1 MSCNRNCCGNQRRK
15 EGCLPWM
22 EVDFTRRGS
31 TLLQAGSTLLDAGST
46 LLEAGSRLQPALRR
60 TQQASA
66 GHSKL
71 QQAASKLQQATSK
84 LSPWL
89 AGARWATV
97 ARSELHVSA
106 ISSVPVIPK
115 HNQHLRSRVWRD

>member
-1 MSCNRNCCGNQRRK
+1 MDGSGFHK
-15 EGCLPWM
+15 EGQHLAAGWQHLAGCWQHSA
-22 EVDFTRRGS
+22 RSRQ
-31 TLLQAGSTLLDAGST
+31 QAPAGTPQDTASF
-46 LLEAGSRLQPALRR
+46 SR

-66 GHSKL
+66 GS
-71 QQAASKLQQATSK
+71 QQASAGNQQA
-84 LSPWL
+84 L
-89 AGARWATV
+89 AVARWATV

>member
-84 LSPWL
+84 LF
-89 AGARWATV
+89 AVARWGSLGDRREIRTP
-97 ARSELHVSA
+97 RFCNFF
-106 ISSVPVIPK
+106 SSS
-115 HNQHLRSRVWRD
+115 HTQA